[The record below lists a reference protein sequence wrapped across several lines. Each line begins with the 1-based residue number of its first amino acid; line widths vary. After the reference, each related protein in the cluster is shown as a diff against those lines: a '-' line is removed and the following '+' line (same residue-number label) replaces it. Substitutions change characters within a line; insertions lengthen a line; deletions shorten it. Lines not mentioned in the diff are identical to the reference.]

1 MDAVRLSRRDGDFFA
16 MTQSQLLDGGAVQ
29 RALTRMAHEIV
40 ERNPEHAGLAVV
52 GIRTRGVPLAQ
63 RLATLVT
70 GILGHAVPTGELD
83 IAMHRDDVAL
93 RGAPVVGASQIAF
106 DVTGKTLVL
115 VDDVLFTGRTIRA
128 ALDEVA
134 DFGRPQRIQL
144 AVLVDRGHRE
154 LPIRADFVG
163 KNVPTALPE
172 RIRVRLTET
181 DGVDEVVI
189 ER

>member
-1 MDAVRLSRRDGDFFA
+1 MSVRI
-16 MTQSQLLDGGAVQ
+16 LDGEALQ

-40 ERNPEHAGLAVV
+40 ERNADCQEVALV

-63 RLATLVT
+63 RLARLVGT
-70 GILGHAVPTGELD
+70 IVGQSVPTGELD
-83 IAMHRDDVAL
+83 IGMHRDDVGL
-93 RGAPVVGASQIAF
+93 RGAPAVGRSQIDF
-106 DVTGKTLVL
+106 DVTGRTLVL

-128 ALDEVA
+128 ALDAVT
-134 DFGRPQRIQL
+134 DLGRPQRIQL

-163 KNVPTALPE
+163 KNVPTALSE
-172 RIRVRLTET
+172 RVRVRLKET